1 MDLHQLLNDVSH
13 LSKEVA
19 TWIAAQRV
27 HANDIESKALN
38 NLVSFVDKGAEQ
50 QFVDGLSKLLPESGF
65 IAEEGTG
72 TAIEGGYNWIIDPLD
87 GTTNYLHGVPMWCTS
102 VALEHRGELLLGV
115 ICDVNHSEL
124 YTASKGGGSFLNG
137 KSIRVSATSE
147 LKSALI
153 GTGFPYYDF
162 GRQEAYLKL
171 LGELTR
177 TTRGIRRPGS
187 AALDLAYVAC
197 GRFDAFYEYALHPW
211 DVAAGILLV
220 REAGGRVTG
229 FRDET
234 NPLSGEDII
243 AGNQRVA
250 LELQAVIGKFML

>member
-1 MDLHQLLNDVSH
+1 
-13 LSKEVA
+13 
-19 TWIAAQRV
+19 
-27 HANDIESKALN
+27 
-38 NLVSFVDKGAEQ
+38 
-50 QFVDGLSKLLPESGF
+50 
-65 IAEEGTG
+65 
-72 TAIEGGYNWIIDPLD
+72 
-87 GTTNYLHGVPMWCTS
+87 
-102 VALEHRGELLLGV
+102 
-115 ICDVNHSEL
+115 
-124 YTASKGGGSFLNG
+124 NG
-137 KSIRVSATSE
+137 KAIRCSNTDS
-147 LKSALI
+147 LPGALI

-162 GRQEAYLKL
+162 GRQEAYLTL

-220 REAGGRVTG
+220 REAGGRVSG

-250 LELQAVIGKFML
+250 LELQAIIGKFML

>member
-1 MDLHQLLNDVSH
+1 MDLHQLLIDVSR
-13 LSKEVA
+13 LSREVA
-19 TWIAAQRV
+19 EWIAAQRV
-27 HANDIESKALN
+27 NASDIESKALN
-38 NLVSFVDKGAEQ
+38 NLVSFVDKGAEK
-50 QFVDGLSKLLPESGF
+50 QFVEGLTQLLPGSGF

-72 TAIEGGYNWIIDPLD
+72 APVEGGYNWIIDPLD

-115 ICDVNHSEL
+115 ICDVNHNEL

-137 KSIRVSATSE
+137 KPIRVSATSE

-211 DVAAGILLV
+211 DVAAGILIV

-229 FRDET
+229 FRDAT
-234 NPLSGEDII
+234 DPLSGDDIV
-243 AGNQRVA
+243 AGNQHVA
-250 LELQAVIGKFML
+250 RELQTVMGNFML

>member
-1 MDLHQLLNDVSH
+1 MDLHQLLKNVGR
-13 LSKEVA
+13 LSQEVA

-27 HANDIESKALN
+27 NASDIESKALN
-38 NLVSFVDKGAEQ
+38 SLVSFVDKGAEQ
-50 QFVDGLSKLLPESGF
+50 QFVTGLSKLLPGSGF
-65 IAEEGTG
+65 VAEEGTG
-72 TAIEGGYNWIIDPLD
+72 AAVEGGYNWIIDPLD

-102 VALEHRGELLLGV
+102 VALEHRGDLLLGV
-115 ICDVNHSEL
+115 ICDVNHNEV
-124 YTASKGGGSFLNG
+124 YTAVKGGGSFLNG
-137 KSIRVSATSE
+137 KAIRCSNTDSLA
-147 LKSALI
+147 SALI

-162 GRQEAYLKL
+162 GRQEAYLQL

-229 FRDET
+229 FNDET
-234 NPLSGEDII
+234 NPLTGDDIV
-243 AGNQRVA
+243 AGNQQVA
-250 LELQAVIGKFML
+250 LELQATIGRFMR

>member
-1 MDLHQLLNDVSH
+1 MDLHRLLNEVSRLSLDV
-13 LSKEVA
+13 A
-19 TWIAAQRV
+19 NWIAAQRV
-27 HANDIESKALN
+27 NAADIESKALN

-50 QFVDGLSKLLPESGF
+50 QFVDGLSKLIPGCGF

-72 TAIEGGYNWIIDPLD
+72 AAVEDGYNWIIDPLD

-115 ICDVNHSEL
+115 ICDVNHKEL
-124 YTASKGGGSFLNG
+124 YTAMKGGGSFLNG
-137 KSIRVSATSE
+137 KAIRVSGTEA

-234 NPLSGEDII
+234 DPLSGEDIV
-243 AGNQRVA
+243 AGNPAVA
-250 LELQAVIGKFML
+250 EELQELIAKFM